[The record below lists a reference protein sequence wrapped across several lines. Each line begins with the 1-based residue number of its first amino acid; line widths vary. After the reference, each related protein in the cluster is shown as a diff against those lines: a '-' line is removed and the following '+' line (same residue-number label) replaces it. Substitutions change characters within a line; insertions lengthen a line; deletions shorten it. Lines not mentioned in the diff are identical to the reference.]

1 MLAIILISS
10 FSRFWKVASGH
21 KSDICRQPCE
31 LERRRCG
38 SRAAERQNA
47 SAPLARWSRMVA
59 LTSVSHNVDDIFPIL
74 LQCSA
79 PFHPTSANRPRRT
92 CVPRLPQIFP
102 KKLETM
108 NAESTGE
115 VLDVVKRFRIVS
127 VGGAGA
133 GKSSLINCVFQVD
146 DTKVQAQVSDF
157 EPGDAN
163 IHQEITSETNPL
175 FVLHDSKG
183 FEPTDLS
190 TFNVVR
196 DFLLKKSDD
205 DLELKERLHAV
216 WLCIR
221 TPIAGARVVE
231 TADEAFLKL
240 AHERKI
246 PVVIV
251 FTQYDLLVRKFT
263 EDSENAAKVEFDRS
277 VKSLEN
283 AVARLNIDMPP
294 YINVAVPKKKRLG
307 INISELVDM
316 TRKTVERHL
325 QDVWIMWATAQRVNT
340 SLKIEVSIDKGM
352 AYFWHAL
359 SGTIPI
365 AGSNLLRDCLFKVHR
380 DIIACWNF
388 KDANTVLNGEE
399 FKHLMLSVVQEMQ
412 EEGPIK
418 SSPPD
423 IEKINNFI
431 TLCTAASAAV
441 APPVAILGLTY
452 LFVSWMLES
461 PLQNVPNV
469 QRVLIAYTVDLI
481 LVLEQLFDITLQF
494 KLMGTVSWK
503 ELRDAFEAYYNSTSQ
518 HDIHKQVR
526 SLVERRQQLSS
537 DLVGVR
543 KNVEELVKKYSHSM

>member
-1 MLAIILISS
+1 MTRSQT
-10 FSRFWKVASGH
+10 R
-21 KSDICRQPCE
+21 
-31 LERRRCG
+31 
-38 SRAAERQNA
+38 
-47 SAPLARWSRMVA
+47 
-59 LTSVSHNVDDIFPIL
+59 
-74 LQCSA
+74 
-79 PFHPTSANRPRRT
+79 
-92 CVPRLPQIFP
+92 
-102 KKLETM
+102 
-108 NAESTGE
+108 
-115 VLDVVKRFRIVS
+115 
-127 VGGAGA
+127 
-133 GKSSLINCVFQVD
+133 
-146 DTKVQAQVSDF
+146 
-157 EPGDAN
+157 
-163 IHQEITSETNPL
+163 
-175 FVLHDSKG
+175 LHDS
-183 FEPTDLS
+183 
-190 TFNVVR
+190 V
-196 DFLLKKSDD
+196 
-205 DLELKERLHAV
+205 
-216 WLCIR
+216 
-221 TPIAGARVVE
+221 
-231 TADEAFLKL
+231 
-240 AHERKI
+240 

-251 FTQYDLLVRKFT
+251 FTQCDLLVRKFT
-263 EDSENAAKVEFDRS
+263 EDIENAAKVEFERS

-283 AVARLNIDMPP
+283 AVARLNIDMSP
-294 YINVAVPKKKRLG
+294 YINVASAAQKSVTYDPTCVLVPKKKRPG

-340 SLKIEVSIDKGM
+340 SLKIEVSIDKGI
-352 AYFWHAL
+352 ACEYSESYFTGPHNLILSKIFWHAL

-365 AGSNLLRDCLFKVHR
+365 AGSNLLRDCLFKVQR
-380 DIIACWNF
+380 DIIACWNY

-452 LFVSWMLES
+452 LFVSWML
-461 PLQNVPNV
+461 PNI
-469 QRVLIAYTVDLI
+469 QRDLIAYTVDLI

-526 SLVERRQQLSS
+526 SLVERRRQLSS
-537 DLVGVR
+537 DLIGVR